1 MARKLA
7 LITGGARGIGE
18 ATAIALAPLD
28 YHVVVTD
35 ILVTEGEQVAHKL
48 VKAGH
53 GAEFHRLDVKD
64 TEGVNALVQR
74 VERERQAPFDL
85 LVNNAGYVKPKPLDD
100 MKDEDWDDVLDGN
113 LKSMMRVCRAATP
126 AMKKARR
133 GSIVC
138 MSSIA
143 GYEIGWE
150 DRLAYCSSKAG
161 IAGLVRSLAV
171 DLGRWNI
178 RVNGIAPA
186 GMHAKPEQVPLGRTG
201 TVADVA
207 NVVVLLA
214 SDLAGYITGQII
226 SVDGGMSVAL

>member
-1 MARKLA
+1 MAMKLA
-7 LITGGARGIGE
+7 LVTGGARGIGE
-18 ATAIALAPLD
+18 ATAIALAPLG

-35 ILVTEGEQVAHKL
+35 ILVPEGEQVAHKL
-48 VKAGH
+48 AKAGH
-53 GAEFHRLDVKD
+53 SAEFRKLDVKD
-64 TEGVNALVQR
+64 TDGVNDLVQS
-74 VERERQAPFDL
+74 VERERKAAFDL
-85 LVNNAGYVKPKPLDD
+85 LVNNAGYVKPKPLDELTD
-100 MKDEDWDDVLDGN
+100 DLWQDVLDGN
-113 LKSMMRVCRAATP
+113 PQSMLRVCRAAAP

-143 GYEIGWE
+143 GYDIGWE
-150 DRLAYCSSKAG
+150 DRLAYCSAKAG
-161 IAGLVRSLAV
+161 IAGFVRSLAV

-186 GMHAKPEQVPLGRTG
+186 GLHAKPDQVPLGRVG
-201 TVADVA
+201 TPADIA

-214 SDLAGYITGQII
+214 SDLADYITGQII